1 MQDNIIQI
9 MPATGWVAV
18 FEEEGEEIAQSLV
31 CFALVESAMTRQVRP
46 MVASGAQVG
55 FADSLPGFLRIE
67 ELSAFE
73 DEEEDED
80 EDEEEDE
87 EDEEER

>member
-9 MPATGWVAV
+9 MPAAGWVAV
-18 FEEEGEEIAQSLV
+18 FEEEGEEIAQSLA

-46 MVASGAQVG
+46 MVANGTQVV
-55 FADSLPGFLRIE
+55 FADTLPGFLRIE

-73 DEEEDED
+73 DEEE
-80 EDEEEDE
+80 EEEGDEDE
-87 EDEEER
+87 EDEEEQ